1 MSKELLNQGEIEALL
16 NELEAKMQR
25 LRAIY
30 EQYFLGI
37 ERTPPTTL
45 QKDVFR
51 LIQRAENIFIRNT
64 AQKFRLRALVQRFSS
79 YKAYWSRVE
88 RQIEEGTYVRD
99 IHRARRNQERRKSR
113 STNADDNLPILE
125 LDLEFDGVDDLQ
137 AEIEEMERAGAFD
150 SHDRRPVVSK
160 EPQIPVLSDAEKE
173 ERRLEKL
180 AEIRRQ
186 LNPTD
191 APLPAA
197 VSPAAV
203 SPSAASPSAASASAD
218 SASSPAGDDRQSKLD
233 RLKTR
238 LNRSDPAPAANEIRG
253 ADMDQLR
260 KLAAMKAKIE
270 ADRAEAATAPAATGQ
285 RTIQRSTGAQRVVQR
300 PAPQEDEARQVYD
313 KLIATKRQLNE
324 STQGLSYDQVRQSMQ
339 TQRDQLRQSRGA
351 ADVDFQ
357 VVVKDGRAFLKPVP
371 K

>member
-1 MSKELLNQGEIEALL
+1 MNQGEIEALL

-113 STNADDNLPILE
+113 ATNPDDHLPILE

-150 SHDRRPVVSK
+150 SHERRPN
-160 EPQIPVLSDAEKE
+160 EPQMPSSIPSDAERE

-186 LNPTD
+186 LHPTD
-191 APLPAA
+191 APAP
-197 VSPAAV
+197 AV
-203 SPSAASPSAASASAD
+203 SPSIASASEP
-218 SASSPAGDDRQSKLD
+218 SSGDDRQSKLD

-238 LNRSDPAPAANEIRG
+238 LNRNEAAPAANEIRG
-253 ADMDQLR
+253 ADMDKLR

-270 ADRAEAATAPAATGQ
+270 AEREGTSPAAPAAQ
-285 RTIQRSTGAQRVVQR
+285 RTIQRSTGPQRVVQR

>member
-1 MSKELLNQGEIEALL
+1 MSKELLNQGEIEAML
-16 NELEAKMQR
+16 NEIEAKMQR

-37 ERTPPTTL
+37 ERTPPSTL

-51 LIQRAENIFIRNT
+51 LIQRGENVFIRNT

-99 IHRARRNQERRKSR
+99 IQRARRNQDRRESR
-113 STNADDNLPILE
+113 TTRGGGDDDLPILE

-150 SHDRRPVVSK
+150 SHNRQSRAST
-160 EPQIPVLSDAEKE
+160 EPRIPSQDISDAEKE

-186 LNPTD
+186 LH
-191 APLPAA
+191 APEAESPAPAA
-197 VSPAAV
+197 AGPAAT
-203 SPSAASPSAASASAD
+203 
-218 SASSPAGDDRQSKLD
+218 DDRQSKLD

-238 LNRSDPAPAANEIRG
+238 LNRPSEAPPAANEIRG
-253 ADMDQLR
+253 ADMDKLR
-260 KLAAMKAKIE
+260 KLAAMKAKVE
-270 ADRAEAATAPAATGQ
+270 ADREDAAPPATAS

-339 TQRDQLRQSRGA
+339 SQRDQIRQSRGA
-351 ADVDFQ
+351 AEVDFQ

>member
-113 STNADDNLPILE
+113 STNADDDLPILE

-150 SHDRRPVVSK
+150 SHDRRPVASN
-160 EPQIPVLSDAEKE
+160 EPQMPVVSDAEKE

-191 APLPAA
+191 APVPAA
-197 VSPAAV
+197 AVAAQ
-203 SPSAASPSAASASAD
+203 ASAS
-218 SASSPAGDDRQSKLD
+218 PEVDDRQSKLD

-238 LNRSDPAPAANEIRG
+238 LNRNDSAPAANEIRG
-253 ADMDQLR
+253 ADMDKLR

-270 ADRAEAATAPAATGQ
+270 ADREGAAPAPATTGQ
-285 RTIQRSTGAQRVVQR
+285 RTIQRPTGAQRVVQR

-339 TQRDQLRQSRGA
+339 TQRDQLRESRGA

>member
-113 STNADDNLPILE
+113 STNPDDNLPILE

-150 SHDRRPVVSK
+150 SHNRRPVASN
-160 EPQIPVLSDAEKE
+160 EPQMPSTVVSDSERE

-186 LNPTD
+186 LHTTD
-191 APLPAA
+191 APAPAA
-197 VSPAAV
+197 ATAAPA
-203 SPSAASPSAASASAD
+203 SAAPEA
-218 SASSPAGDDRQSKLD
+218 DDRQSKLD

-238 LNRSDPAPAANEIRG
+238 LNRTDAAPAANEIRG

-270 ADRAEAATAPAATGQ
+270 ADREGSTPAPAVGQ